1 MTCVRAQPLFL
12 RTSVARLRLPV
23 DDSAYDSPRSPDLNE
38 DPGPSTYRRPM
49 ANLVPNTLRK
59 DLKNP
64 LLGQTMQFKQTRT
77 NSLDQSSVQ
86 LTHENTELNQR
97 LLFLEDK
104 VRKMRRV
111 RVLYTERDR
120 QVKELQSRLSHLL
133 QDIEELRESHPHLD
147 SGLEALLRDLDE
159 EDCSS
164 GLEARPVH
172 VTDLYSLQAPRKEWK
187 DPFPAISDEMEKV
200 KARFRT
206 ITETNRANLR

>member
-12 RTSVARLRLPV
+12 RTSVTRLRLPT

-38 DPGPSTYRRPM
+38 DSGPSSFRRPM

-64 LLGQTMQFKQTRT
+64 LLGQTIQVKQIRT
-77 NSLDQSSVQ
+77 SSLDQSTVQ
-86 LTHENTELNQR
+86 LTRENTELNER

-104 VRKMRRV
+104 VRKLRRV

-120 QVKELQSRLSHLL
+120 QVKELQSRLSRLL

-159 EDCSS
+159 EDCSR
-164 GLEARPVH
+164 LTARPVH
-172 VTDLYSLQAPRKEWK
+172 VDELYPLRAPRREWK
-187 DPFPAISDEMEKV
+187 DPFPTISDEMEKV
-200 KARFRT
+200 KARFRA
-206 ITETNRANLR
+206 ITETSRRKLI